1 MTVRKSREQDASPET
16 SAAEVLPGDAPEQ
29 AQDATNERT
38 PSLTEQLETAL
49 AERDTHYDRLL
60 RLQAELENF
69 RKRMQREM
77 EQSRQYQALPLARD
91 LLPVLDNL
99 RRALGAA
106 EAAGNAAE
114 LVEGVNMVVKQFE
127 DVLARHL
134 VVPIEAVGQPFDAH
148 LHEAVQQVPSPD
160 HPPMTVVAEVERG
173 YLLHD
178 RVVRPAKVI
187 VSSGPPV

>member
-1 MTVRKSREQDASPET
+1 
-16 SAAEVLPGDAPEQ
+16 
-29 AQDATNERT
+29 
-38 PSLTEQLETAL
+38 
-49 AERDTHYDRLL
+49 
-60 RLQAELENF
+60 
-69 RKRMQREM
+69 M